1 MENALKKSNLNYTI
15 LRSMFFMEN
24 FLKNIS
30 TAKVQGK
37 LAQSLHEG
45 KFCPIS
51 VRDIGMCEAY
61 VLMNPKEHIS
71 RSLSNRDGDVVVGMK
86 QSLIIFII
94 VIICL

>member
-1 MENALKKSNLNYTI
+1 MEECLKKSNMNYTI

-24 FLKNIS
+24 FLNNIS

-37 LAQSLHEG
+37 LTQCLHEG
-45 KFCPIS
+45 RFCPIS

-71 RSLSNRDGDVVVGMK
+71 RLLITGKGVYRDRDET
-86 QSLIIFII
+86 IR
-94 VIICL
+94 